1 MHARCARFRTSVF
14 VFTRKRLHLDP
25 KVEAPRPKTESLT
38 TFDRHIIRRLLSAY
52 LFFVGALIVFFVV
65 LHYVEYIDDF
75 FDRGATMQD
84 VFGVYYPNYIPE
96 IVRLTSP
103 LALFLSCIY
112 LTGKLAQELQLVAL
126 QTGGV
131 SLVRLLWPYALVGAV
146 VTAGMFG
153 FNGWVVPRT
162 NATVLEFEE
171 RYMGGDAR
179 PIDISDIFRQN
190 APGNIISVGYYD
202 RDTEVAH
209 RVSLER
215 FENEN
220 RLASRMD
227 ASRMEWVD
235 SLRLWRMHTVI
246 VRDFPE
252 GGREERRQV
261 QQLDTL
267 LNVYPRD
274 LARTERDVE
283 SMTIPVAADYV
294 DALRRSGA
302 GGLGRPMVAYY
313 SKFAYPLANLILVLI
328 AVPLAARRR
337 RGGQAVRF
345 GLGLLTAFA
354 YLALQ
359 KLTEPFGYERAL
371 APVLAAWLPHVLF
384 ALVAVVL
391 VVRARK

>member
-1 MHARCARFRTSVF
+1 M
-14 VFTRKRLHLDP
+14 
-25 KVEAPRPKTESLT
+25 
-38 TFDRHIIRRLLSAY
+38 
-52 LFFVGALIVFFVV
+52 GALIVFFVV

-384 ALVAVVL
+384 AAVAL
-391 VVRARK
+391 FLIVRARK

>member
-1 MHARCARFRTSVF
+1 M
-14 VFTRKRLHLDP
+14 
-25 KVEAPRPKTESLT
+25 
-38 TFDRHIIRRLLSAY
+38 
-52 LFFVGALIVFFVV
+52 GALIVFFVV

-84 VFGVYYPNYIPE
+84 VFGTYYPNYIPE

-103 LALFLSCIY
+103 LALFLSCVY

-153 FNGWVVPRT
+153 FNGWVVPKT
-162 NATVLEFEE
+162 NATVLQFEE

-190 APGNIISVGYYD
+190 APGSIVSVGYYD
-202 RDTEVAH
+202 RETEVAH

-215 FENEN
+215 FESES

-235 SLRLWRMHTVI
+235 SLGRWRMHTVI

-252 GGREERRQV
+252 EGREERRQI

-294 DALRRSGA
+294 DALKRSGA

-328 AVPLAARRR
+328 AVPMAARRR

-345 GLGLLTAFA
+345 GIGLLVAFA

-384 ALVAVVL
+384 AVVAL
-391 VVRARK
+391 FLIVRARK